1 MKNKGI
7 NVYCRPSTSR
17 VLKLVVNK
25 EEPID
30 LIDEMISEIAEAC
43 EFNRYDLTFWVI
55 ALENLAAA
63 FKSGFRSDEKESY
76 DLLRRKIQARIE
88 HVYLSKDVSKED
100 FDGNDT

>member
-7 NVYCRPSTSR
+7 NVYGRPSTSR
-17 VLKLVVNK
+17 VLKLLENK
-25 EEPID
+25 EDPID

-63 FKSGFRSDEKESY
+63 FKSGFRSEDKETY
-76 DLLRRKIQARIE
+76 DLLKRKIQARIE
-88 HVYLSKDVSKED
+88 HVYLSKDGFKED
-100 FDGNDT
+100 FDGNTD

>member
-76 DLLRRKIQARIE
+76 DLLRLLQLLILPLQ
-88 HVYLSKDVSKED
+88 
-100 FDGNDT
+100 